1 MGILANGVWTEE
13 AASPKSDVA
22 AGAFVRPDSLVRNW
36 ITPDGAA
43 GPTGE
48 GGYKAEASRCHL
60 YVAINC
66 PWAHRTWIFRKLK
79 RLEAAIPM
87 SIACPRRT
95 SAEDIPLDD
104 RSVDTVLSTWT
115 LCTIP
120 AIAKALV
127 EMRRVLR
134 PDGQLVFVEH
144 GRSPEPRI
152 VAWQNRLNPIQRRL
166 AGGCNLNRKID
177 ALIVAA
183 GFRLTR
189 IETDYV
195 AGPKPWTYTYKGVA
209 EPG

>member
-1 MGILANGVWTEE
+1 
-13 AASPKSDVA
+13 
-22 AGAFVRPDSLVRNW
+22 
-36 ITPDGAA
+36 
-43 GPTGE
+43 
-48 GGYKAEASRCHL
+48 
-60 YVAINC
+60 
-66 PWAHRTWIFRKLK
+66 
-79 RLEAAIPM
+79 
-87 SIACPRRT
+87 
-95 SAEDIPLDD
+95 
-104 RSVDTVLSTWT
+104 
-115 LCTIP
+115 
-120 AIAKALV
+120 
-127 EMRRVLR
+127 MRRVLR